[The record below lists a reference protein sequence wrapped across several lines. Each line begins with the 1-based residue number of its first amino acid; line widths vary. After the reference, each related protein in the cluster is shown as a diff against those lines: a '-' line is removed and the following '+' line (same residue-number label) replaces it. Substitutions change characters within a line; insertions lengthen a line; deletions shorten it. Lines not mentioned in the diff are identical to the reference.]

1 MRFIGNIIWFIF
13 GGLASSL
20 LWCAAGLLF
29 CITIIGI
36 PLGIQAFKLAGFVL
50 WPFGKEIAVGSFS
63 MGGTFGNIIWIVLCG
78 LELAIVHLLTGIV
91 YLITIIGIPFGW
103 QHFKI
108 AKLALLPFGA
118 EIHHVN

>member
-50 WPFGKEIAVGSFS
+50 WPFGEGDNCRELRCGQDIWKYNMDSPMWFGIGDSPSFDGDCVFNYYHRHS
-63 MGGTFGNIIWIVLCG
+63 LWM
-78 LELAIVHLLTGIV
+78 A
-91 YLITIIGIPFGW
+91 
-103 QHFKI
+103 
-108 AKLALLPFGA
+108 ALQ
-118 EIHHVN
+118 NR